1 MQQEKNCT
9 RRGKSLKRFHPSSV
23 RLSGCVRLWRL
34 LSLALITVSALCVMS
49 CKSQATMPQASYV
62 PPPVAI
68 PTLTPVA
75 VDGDSAMLEAK
86 LRADSSGR
94 VTLDLLRQE
103 TSKRMSLQAEIDSL
117 GNLKVKAKRK
127 PDTVYVKGKDSLIY
141 VPVPGPEREVEK
153 AVEVNVL
160 NKWQKTMVWL
170 GSAALL
176 IVAALG
182 LPKLLKL
189 ILKLLKR
196 Y

>member
-86 LRADSSGR
+86 LRADSNGR

-160 NKWQKTMVWL
+160 NKWQKAMVWL

>member
-1 MQQEKNCT
+1 MRKLKNSV
-9 RRGKSLKRFHPSSV
+9 KSTLAHGLRLTASAVPSKLFSF
-23 RLSGCVRLWRL
+23 
-34 LSLALITVSALCVMS
+34 ALIAVSALCVVS
-49 CKSQATMPQASYV
+49 CKSQATTPQASYV

-86 LRADSSGR
+86 LRTDSSGR
-94 VTLDLLRQE
+94 VILDLLRQE

-153 AVEVNVL
+153 VVEVNVL
-160 NKWQKTMVWL
+160 NKWQKAMVWL

>member
-1 MQQEKNCT
+1 
-9 RRGKSLKRFHPSSV
+9 
-23 RLSGCVRLWRL
+23 
-34 LSLALITVSALCVMS
+34 
-49 CKSQATMPQASYV
+49 
-62 PPPVAI
+62 
-68 PTLTPVA
+68 
-75 VDGDSAMLEAK
+75 MLEAK

-160 NKWQKTMVWL
+160 NKWQKAMVWL